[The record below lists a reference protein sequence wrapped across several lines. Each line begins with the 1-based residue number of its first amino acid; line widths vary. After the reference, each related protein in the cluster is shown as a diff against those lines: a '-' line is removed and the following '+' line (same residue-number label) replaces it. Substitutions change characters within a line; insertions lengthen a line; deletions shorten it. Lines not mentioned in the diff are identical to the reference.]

1 MDNRG
6 ETSCLGSPNSFG
18 YEIRKVQIEKLPC
31 KIIKMKMIAIKKV
44 GAIWL
49 LTGLLASSCFAQSKN
64 KLLTGAEQMDQLLP
78 LLQGKRV
85 ALLVNN
91 TSVIGK
97 THLVDSLIGQKV
109 NVKKIFSPEHG
120 FRGNAPDG
128 AEINDSID
136 ASTNLPVISLYGKT
150 RKATP
155 EQLTDVDVVIFD
167 IQDVGARFYTYI
179 SSMHNMMEACAE
191 NGKKMIVLDRPN
203 PNGSYVDG
211 PVLDMSLRSFVGM
224 HPIPIVYGLTMGEL
238 ATMINGEGWLAEGKK
253 CDLQIVALKNYDHK
267 KKYSVLI
274 KPSPNLPND
283 HSIAMYPSICL
294 FEGTVMSLGRGTKT
308 PFEILGHPALKDY
321 SFKFKPESI
330 PGMSTKPP
338 LENKVCYGVDLR
350 NEKVNGALSLK
361 YLIKFYHEFP
371 DKEKEKFFTSYFD
384 KLAGNKTLK
393 EQIKQGMSED
403 KIKDTWQKDLKAY
416 KAIRKKYLLYP

>member
-6 ETSCLGSPNSFG
+6 ETSRLSRPNSLG
-18 YEIRKVQIEKLPC
+18 YEIGKVQLEKLHC
-31 KIIKMKMIAIKKV
+31 KIVKMKMIAIRKV
-44 GAIWL
+44 GVLWL
-49 LTGLLASSCFAQSKN
+49 FIGLASSSCFAQSKN
-64 KLLTGAEQMDQLLP
+64 KILTGAEQIDQLLP

-97 THLVDSLIGQKV
+97 THLVDSLVRQKV
-109 NVKKIFSPEHG
+109 DVKKIFSPEHG

-136 ASTNLPVISLYGKT
+136 ATTNLPVVSLYGKT

-155 EQLTDVDVVIFD
+155 EQLADVDVVIFD

-179 SSMHNMMEACAE
+179 SSMLNMMEACTE

-211 PVLDMSLRSFVGM
+211 PVLDMSLKSFVGM
-224 HPIPIVYGLTMGEL
+224 LPIPIVYGLTMGEL
-238 ATMINGEGWLAEGKK
+238 ATMINGEGWLADGKK
-253 CDLQIVALKNYDHK
+253 CDLQIVTLKNYDHK

-308 PFEILGHPALKDY
+308 PFEILGHPLLKDY
-321 SFKFKPESI
+321 TFKFKPESI
-330 PGMSTKPP
+330 PGMSVKPP

-350 NEKVNGALSLK
+350 NEKVNRELSLK

-384 KLAGNKTLK
+384 KLAGNKILK

-403 KIKDTWQKDLKAY
+403 KIKDTWQKDLKTY
-416 KAIRKKYLLYP
+416 KEKRKKYLLYP

>member
-1 MDNRG
+1 MIV
-6 ETSCLGSPNSFG
+6 
-18 YEIRKVQIEKLPC
+18 IRKVGVLL
-31 KIIKMKMIAIKKV
+31 
-44 GAIWL
+44 L
-49 LTGLLASSCFAQSKN
+49 LTGWLACSSFAQSKT
-64 KLLTGAEQMDQLLP
+64 KIITGAEQMDQLLP
-78 LLQGKRV
+78 IVQGKRI

-97 THLVDSLIGQKV
+97 THLVDSLLVQKI
-109 NVKKIFSPEHG
+109 NIKKIFSPEHG

-136 ASTNLPVISLYGKT
+136 AATNLPVVSLYGKT

-155 EQLTDVDVVIFD
+155 EQLADVDVVIFD

-203 PNGSYVDG
+203 PNASYVDG
-211 PVLDMSLRSFVGM
+211 PVLDMELRSFVGM
-224 HPIPIVYGLTMGEL
+224 HPIPIVYGLTIGEL
-238 ATMINGEGWLAEGKK
+238 ATMINGEGWLANGKK
-253 CDLQIVALKNYDHK
+253 CDLQIITLKNYNHK

-283 HSIAMYPSICL
+283 HAIAMYPSICL

-308 PFEILGHPALKDY
+308 PFEILGHPSLKSY
-321 SFKFKPESI
+321 TFKFKPESI
-330 PGMSTKPP
+330 PGMSSKPP

-350 NEKVNGALSLK
+350 NEKVNSELSLK

-371 DKEKEKFFTSYFD
+371 EKEKEKFFTSYFNT
-384 KLAGNKTLK
+384 LAGNKALK

-403 KIKDTWQKDLKAY
+403 KIKDTWEKDLKAY
-416 KAIRKKYLLYP
+416 KEKRKKYLLYP